1 MDSLQRFVITIV
13 NSNLKKRYT
22 IVSDD
27 YTFEESV
34 RNAYTARAKLGHD
47 WKITSVSLTHTQ
59 EKKEG

>member
-1 MDSLQRFVITIV
+1 MDSSQRFVITIV
-13 NSNLKKRYT
+13 NSNLKKKYT

-47 WKITSVSLTHTQ
+47 WKIISVSLKNKP
-59 EKKEG
+59 E